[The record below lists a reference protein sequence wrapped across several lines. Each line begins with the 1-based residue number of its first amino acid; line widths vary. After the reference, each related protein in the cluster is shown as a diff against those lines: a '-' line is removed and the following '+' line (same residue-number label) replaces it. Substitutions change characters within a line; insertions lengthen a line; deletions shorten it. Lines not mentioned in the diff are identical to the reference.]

1 VREFAFQGKFKRRD
15 DVHDKVI
22 NRCQQFFFAL
32 QQSAYDWLFLGTT
45 KTGLVYRL
53 KGWQILRHGISQ
65 IIFCHRHV
73 HSSNA
78 AKAMPALPQMDLCE
92 HAAARKR

>member
-1 VREFAFQGKFKRRD
+1 VREFAFQGTFKRRD

-53 KGWQILRHGISQ
+53 KGWQI
-65 IIFCHRHV
+65 F
-73 HSSNA
+73 
-78 AKAMPALPQMDLCE
+78 
-92 HAAARKR
+92 AARDFPNHFLSSSRS